1 MTPAQRI
8 DSAYRYRDEDKF
20 AEAWAEMQA
29 VPKSARGTRDYL
41 MLVASVAAALG
52 KWHEAAEANRRLVR
66 MEPESMLHW
75 MSLGAAVRFSLGP
88 LAAAEVY
95 AEAARRNP
103 HVTTYRYHHAACLC
117 ASGRVGEAR
126 CILYHVLERAPQM
139 LQNALDDGRF
149 EALTDMLLLMEE
161 GE

>member
-29 VPKSARGTRDYL
+29 VPKSARGSRNYL
-41 MLVASVAAALG
+41 MLVTSVAAAPG
-52 KWHEAAEANRRLVR
+52 KWHVATEANRHLVR

-88 LAAAEVY
+88 LAAADVY
-95 AEAARRNP
+95 AEAARQNP
-103 HVTTYRYHHAACLC
+103 HVTTFRYHHAASLC

-126 CILYHVLERAPQM
+126 CILYHVLEGAPQ
-139 LQNALDDGRF
+139 LAP
-149 EALTDMLLLMEE
+149 A
-161 GE
+161 